1 MRAARAVELVTGT
14 LAAMLAETLRL
25 SGPDAIAPEQSLLDL
40 GLDSLVALELTDRL
54 TKVFGRP
61 FRATLFFSYPNL
73 RALAQYVLNELS
85 PSLPRRSS
93 TKHPTTSTRTTFPN

>member
-1 MRAARAVELVTGT
+1 MRARAVELVTGT

-85 PSLPRRSS
+85 PSLPAPVVDEASDDLDE
-93 TKHPTTSTRTTFPN
+93 TTFPN